1 MFSQQQIPSDRR
13 AKPPAGDPYLAPGEQ
28 GVPAGR
34 GRRRAAAL
42 HRLGLAV
49 DVHDAPEPVPAP
61 ARRQADAGRHGEGRP
76 GRLGQVRQD
85 PSLIRHAWGTWSQ
98 RRRRARTTRA
108 RARRAGGGR
117 RRTGGAPGDPRN
129 IGWLY
134 VLPGLAFYVL
144 FTLAPLLHTVYYS
157 LFSWD
162 GLTEKT
168 WVGLANYGEALRDD
182 VLRDSFVHSAVLI
195 VYYAVLPV
203 IIGLLLTAALTRTA
217 IRGFRFF
224 RTTLFLPQL
233 IAGVVIAQAWTWIY
247 AGEGPAQPRARARR
261 ARARSRGPGWAT
273 SRGRCPSIGAIG
285 SWVTFGL
292 CMVLFIAGVQKIPTS
307 LYDAARVD
315 GAGAV
320 REFFAVTLP
329 GLAQRDPRR
338 LRADD
343 DQRPAQLRHRLQH
356 DGRRPGR
363 ARRIVP
369 SMYMYQN
376 AFLYNRVGYAAAI
389 ATVLAVAIFLLA
401 AIVLRIGDRGERD

>member
-1 MFSQQQIPSDRR
+1 VADEDR
-13 AKPPAGDPYLAPGEQ
+13 
-28 GVPAGR
+28 
-34 GRRRAAAL
+34 
-42 HRLGLAV
+42 
-49 DVHDAPEPVPAP
+49 
-61 ARRQADAGRHGEGRP
+61 ADAARP
-76 GRLGQVRQD
+76 GTVGPGAPQ
-85 PSLIRHAWGTWSQ
+85 T
-98 RRRRARTTRA
+98 RRRRG
-108 RARRAGGGR
+108 AGR
-117 RRTGGAPGDPRN
+117 APGDPRN

-134 VLPGLAFYVL
+134 VLPGLAFYLL

-157 LFSWD
+157 LFDWD

-168 WVGLANYGEALRDD
+168 WVGLDNYSEALRDS
-182 VLRDSFVHSAVLI
+182 VLRDAFLHTAILI

-203 IIGLLLTAALTRTA
+203 IIGLVLTAALTRSA

-233 IAGVVIAQAWTWIY
+233 IAGVVIAQAWIWIY
-247 AGEGPAQPRARARR
+247 ASDGPLNRFLEVIGLESLTRPWL
-261 ARARSRGPGWAT
+261 GDFTWAL
-273 SRGRCPSIGAIG
+273 PSIGAIG

-329 GLAQRDPRR
+329 GLRGEILVAFVLTTINA
-338 LRADD
+338 LRNFDIVYNTTA
-343 DQRPAQLRHRLQH
+343 
-356 DGRRPGR
+356 GGPGGETM
-363 ARRIVP
+363 VP

-389 ATVLAVAIFLLA
+389 ATVLAIAIFLLA
-401 AIVLRIGDRGERD
+401 AIVLRVGDRSERT